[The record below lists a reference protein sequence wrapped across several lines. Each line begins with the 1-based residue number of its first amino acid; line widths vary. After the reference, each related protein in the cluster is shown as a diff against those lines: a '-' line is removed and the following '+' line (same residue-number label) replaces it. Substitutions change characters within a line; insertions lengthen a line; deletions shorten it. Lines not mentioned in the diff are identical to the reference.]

1 MLDEMPAH
9 CEYDSDR
16 YHALSDRCRSHIRK
30 LRYGICFTSNSNMPE
45 GFRLVFSYGIC
56 ASFARG
62 GPVWHKKFSV
72 PFNRHSID
80 GDVSLSVHSEKRPKM
95 YRLMRLVLTTTG
107 LIFSFMAM
115 TLHAAIMTFNV
126 DLSGIDPPSGHNLRV
141 FGTLT
146 VDPVLPILASNTH
159 SSLFFQHNVD
169 TPIVLPSS
177 PNFVT
182 STDALSWSLLNGD
195 LILIGRATIT
205 DMFRGC
211 R

>member
-1 MLDEMPAH
+1 MQKPH
-9 CEYDSDR
+9 PQ
-16 YHALSDRCRSHIRK
+16 
-30 LRYGICFTSNSNMPE
+30 TSVWNLLYFEFNMPE

-80 GDVSLSVHSEKRPKM
+80 GDVSLSVYSEKRPKM

-169 TPIVLPSS
+169 PNRSPFFTKFCYVNRCVVLVSS
-177 PNFVT
+177 Q
-182 STDALSWSLLNGD
+182 WRSLY
-195 LILIGRATIT
+195 
-205 DMFRGC
+205 
-211 R
+211 